1 MKAKQIITLI
11 VGITSVAFSPIAW
24 AAGHGGGGGGFGGGG
39 GHSGGG
45 GFHGGGSG
53 GGFRGGVLAVFVA
66 AVSPPNTLEAEP
78 GAAVVALALALPVLA
93 AVHFAQPR
101 IGMGALILPVEVSAD
116 QPVHSDTTTEAAAR
130 LLLGHTNSADGE
142 TNR

>member
-1 MKAKQIITLI
+1 MAVVVAATP
-11 VGITSVAFSPIAW
+11 VGAVSTEEVPVVVSTAV
-24 AAGHGGGGGGFGGGG
+24 
-39 GHSGGG
+39 
-45 GFHGGGSG
+45 
-53 GGFRGGVLAVFVA
+53 VAVFVA
-66 AVSPPNTLEAEP
+66 AVWPPNTLEAEL

-101 IGMGALILPVEVSAD
+101 IVMGALILPVEVLAD

>member
-1 MKAKQIITLI
+1 MAAAVSTEE
-11 VGITSVAFSPIAW
+11 VPVVVSAAVAL
-24 AAGHGGGGGGFGGGG
+24 
-39 GHSGGG
+39 
-45 GFHGGGSG
+45 
-53 GGFRGGVLAVFVA
+53 VLAVFVA
-66 AVSPPNTLEAEP
+66 ALWLPNTLEAEW

-93 AVHFAQPR
+93 AFAETGLAQPH

-130 LLLGHTNSADGE
+130 LLLGHPNSAVGE

>member
-1 MKAKQIITLI
+1 MAVVVDLVAVAATP
-11 VGITSVAFSPIAW
+11 VGAVSTEEVPVVVS
-24 AAGHGGGGGGFGGGG
+24 AA
-39 GHSGGG
+39 
-45 GFHGGGSG
+45 
-53 GGFRGGVLAVFVA
+53 VVAVFVA
-66 AVSPPNTLEAEP
+66 AVSPPNTWEAEP

-101 IGMGALILPVEVSAD
+101 IVLGALILPVEVLVD
-116 QPVHSDTTTEAAAR
+116 QTVHSDTTTEAAAR

>member
-1 MKAKQIITLI
+1 MAVVVDLVAGAATL
-11 VGITSVAFSPIAW
+11 VG
-24 AAGHGGGGGGFGGGG
+24 
-39 GHSGGG
+39 
-45 GFHGGGSG
+45 
-53 GGFRGGVLAVFVA
+53 
-66 AVSPPNTLEAEP
+66 AVSTEEVPVVAS
-78 GAAVVALALALPVLA
+78 AAVVALALALPVLA

-101 IGMGALILPVEVSAD
+101 IAMGALILPVEVLAD